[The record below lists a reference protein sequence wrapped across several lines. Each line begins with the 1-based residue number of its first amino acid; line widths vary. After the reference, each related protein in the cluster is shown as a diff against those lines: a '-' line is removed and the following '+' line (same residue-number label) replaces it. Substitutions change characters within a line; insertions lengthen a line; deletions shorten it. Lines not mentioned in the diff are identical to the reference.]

1 MCSNVGI
8 LDSYRNFIIKPNKIS
23 GCGVFFEIDLYLYM
37 CESMKQLYT
46 SITSA
51 SAQLHPQSFPSSP
64 PIFLREIQVPNNTR
78 FEAHPIEKA
87 LIRTEEKYKALFDS
101 IDEGFCI
108 IEMLFDRNERPVDY
122 RFLEVNAAFERQ
134 TGIKNPMGKRMRE
147 IAPLHEEHWF
157 EIYGKV
163 AITGESVRFEN
174 QAKQLNHWYE
184 VYAFRTG
191 EPQQRQVAILFK
203 DIDGRKTVDQLKD
216 DFISIASH
224 ELRTP
229 LTGIKGYT
237 DLLKRELQ
245 KAASNGNALTLANKL
260 SKQVNRLTNLVNNL
274 LETTN
279 ISQGKLTLSKKWFD
293 LNELVVECIS
303 QLQPIAPNRRLSL
316 NLASFR
322 PIFADRKRIA
332 QVLTNIISNAI
343 KYTETGGT
351 IVVSTTKEETDH
363 VKVTVHN
370 LGVGVYQ
377 KYVGKVFD
385 RFFRISNTEMPN
397 HSGMGLGLYICA
409 EIIKRHGGTI
419 AMECSSDKDVIFSF
433 TLPQEI

>member
-1 MCSNVGI
+1 M
-8 LDSYRNFIIKPNKIS
+8 
-23 GCGVFFEIDLYLYM
+23 YM
-37 CESMKQLYT
+37 RQSMKQLYT
-46 SITSA
+46 SDTSP
-51 SAQLHPQSFPSSP
+51 QLHPQSFKPSSP
-64 PIFLREIQVPNNTR
+64 FFLKEIQDFDTD
-78 FEAHPIEKA
+78 FKTHPIERA
-87 LIRTEEKYKALFDS
+87 LIRTEQKYKALFDS

-108 IEMLFDRNERPVDY
+108 IEVIFDPNERPVDY

-134 TGIKNPMGKRMRE
+134 TGIVNPTGRCMRE

-163 AITGESVRFEN
+163 AATGEPVRFEN

-191 EPQQRQVAILFK
+191 DPEQRQVAILFK

-237 DLLKRELQ
+237 DLLKRQLQ
-245 KAASNGNALTLANKL
+245 KPTPNEDLLTLVNKL
-260 SKQVNRLTNLVNNL
+260 NKQVNRLANLVNNL

-279 ISQGKLTLSKKWFD
+279 LSRGELVLTKKWFD
-293 LNELVVECIS
+293 LNELIVACIS
-303 QLQPIAPNRRLSL
+303 QLHPIAPKRTLTLKLTSVPPI
-316 NLASFR
+316 LA
-322 PIFADRKRIA
+322 DQKRIA

-343 KYTETGGT
+343 KYTETEGA
-351 IVVSTTKEETDH
+351 IVVSTAKESTDS

-370 LGVGVYQ
+370 MGVGIYH

-409 EIIKRHGGTI
+409 EIIKRHNGSI
-419 AMECSSDKDVIFSF
+419 ALESTSTSEVIFSF
-433 TLPQEI
+433 TLPCKATTHCTPI